1 MTEDALG
8 LPLDQARALFPGR
21 DCHIEWTL
29 PPRRPDKAGSA
40 RVVRVCERGETVV
53 LTVSLFE
60 DAPKEEP

>member
-21 DCHIEWTL
+21 ECRIERTL

-40 RVVRVCERGETVV
+40 RVVRACERGETVV

-60 DAPKEEP
+60 DKPKEEP